1 VNELENLIR
10 DIIEL
15 DKKKR
20 LELESL
26 EKEKSKIGSFLR
38 EKRQEIE
45 KKYKKE
51 ADEIYAK
58 RKAEMDKTIAQAED
72 DAKKHYDISMKE
84 IKMVFEK
91 NHQEWADSLYEY
103 CIDFDKKDA

>member
-1 VNELENLIR
+1 
-10 DIIEL
+10 
-15 DKKKR
+15 
-20 LELESL
+20 
-26 EKEKSKIGSFLR
+26 
-38 EKRQEIE
+38 
-45 KKYKKE
+45 
-51 ADEIYAK
+51 
-58 RKAEMDKTIAQAED
+58 MDKTIAQAED